1 MNHKI
6 YIAGIFL
13 ILFATAC
20 RKEEVTVF
28 PDYDKNW
35 LVVDDNPND
44 PTIHGNYLF
53 FKDTGIPVFI
63 NDTIGTQ
70 ARTDVFGRNFTHY
83 EKLSLSYSIGGLQAG
98 APPLIYSFSYCNKAD
113 VPAALAYLKSEI
125 LPVLPKGIYVPSIL
139 LVDNLNTNGFKYAF
153 KGLNTIVIGQIAG
166 IPSMDQ
172 ATKVQYKGAIL
183 RAMLTNAMLRPKYAD
198 ILDKFASATRKFVIV
213 SDAYDLATFYLNSR
227 VTGLPAGVSPSLQ
240 AIGFIDAE
248 PTNPYITPATPSMD
262 ANIYLQTILGRTDAE
277 FKALY
282 GSNPVIMIKY
292 NLIRQILTDLGIP
305 TQ

>member
-13 ILFATAC
+13 VLLATAC

-44 PTIHGNYLF
+44 PTIHSNYLF
-53 FKDTGIPVFI
+53 FKETGIPVFV

-70 ARTDVFGRNFTHY
+70 ARTDVFGHNFTHY

-98 APPLIYSFSYCNKAD
+98 APPLVNSFTYCNKAD

-125 LPVLPKGIYVPSIL
+125 LSVLPKGVYVPSIL
-139 LVDNLNTNGFKYAF
+139 LVGNLNTNGFKYAF
-153 KGLNTIVIGQIAG
+153 KGLNTVVISQIAD
-166 IPSMDQ
+166 IPTMNQ
-172 ATKVQYKGAIL
+172 ATKAQYKGAIL

-198 ILDKFASATRKFVIV
+198 ILDKFANATRKFVTV
-213 SDAYDLATFYLNSR
+213 SDAYDLSTFYLNSR
-227 VTGLPAGVSPSLQ
+227 VTGLPAGVRPSLQ

-248 PTNPYITPATPSMD
+248 PTNPYSTPATPSMD
-262 ANIYLQTILGRTDAE
+262 ANMYLEAILGRTDAK
-277 FKALY
+277 FKQLY
-282 GSNPVIMIKY
+282 GTNPVIMIKY

-305 TQ
+305 TL

>member
-13 ILFATAC
+13 ILLATAC

-53 FKDTGIPVFI
+53 FKETGIPVYV

-98 APPLIYSFSYCNKAD
+98 APPLVYSFTYCNKAD

-139 LVDNLNTNGFKYAF
+139 LVANLNTNGFKYAF

-166 IPSMDQ
+166 IPSMNQ

-183 RAMLTNAMLRPKYAD
+183 RAMLTSAMLRPKYAD
-198 ILDKFASATRKFVIV
+198 ILDKFASVSRKYV
-213 SDAYDLATFYLNSR
+213 SVVDAYDLYTNTLR
-227 VTGLPAGVSPSLQ
+227 QRIVGLPPGVAPTLQ
-240 AIGFIDAE
+240 AVGFIDTE
-248 PTNPYITPATPSMD
+248 PTNPYYTPATPSMD
-262 ANIYLQTILGRTDAE
+262 ASMYVEAILGRTDAE
-277 FKALY
+277 FKQLY

>member
-13 ILFATAC
+13 ILLATAC
-20 RKEEVTVF
+20 RKEEATVL

-44 PTIHGNYLF
+44 ATIHGNYLF
-53 FKDTGIPVFI
+53 FKETGIPVYV

-98 APPLIYSFSYCNKAD
+98 APPLVYSFTYCNKAD

-139 LVDNLNTNGFKYAF
+139 LVANLNTNGFKYAF

-183 RAMLTNAMLRPKYAD
+183 RAMLTSAMLRPKYAD
-198 ILDKFASATRKFVIV
+198 ILDKFANATRKFITTGDTYNI
-213 SDAYDLATFYLNSR
+213 STYYLNR
-227 VTGLPAGVSPSLQ
+227 VTGLPAGVSPTLQ
-240 AIGFIDAE
+240 AIGFLGAE
-248 PTNPYITPATPSMD
+248 PTNPYLTPATPSMD
-262 ANIYLQTILGRTDAE
+262 ANMYLEAILGRTDAE

-292 NLIRQILTDLGIP
+292 NLMRQILTDLGIP
-305 TQ
+305 TL

>member
-13 ILFATAC
+13 FLLATAC

-44 PTIHGNYLF
+44 ATIHGNYLF
-53 FKDTGIPVFI
+53 FKDTGIPVYV

-98 APPLIYSFSYCNKAD
+98 APPIIFSFSYCNKAD

-125 LPVLPKGIYVPSIL
+125 LPVLPKGVYVPSIL
-139 LVDNLNTNGFKYAF
+139 LVGTFDSNAFKYAF
-153 KGLNTIVIGQIAG
+153 KGLNTIMIGEIAS
-166 IPSMDQ
+166 IPTMDQ
-172 ATKVQYKGAIL
+172 ATKVRYKGAIL
-183 RAMLTNAMLRPKYAD
+183 RAMLTTAVLRPKYAD
-198 ILDKFASATRKFVIV
+198 ILDKFANATRKFITTGDTYNI
-213 SDAYDLATFYLNSR
+213 STYFLYK
-227 VTGLPAGVSPSLQ
+227 VTGLPAGVSPTLQ
-240 AIGFIDAE
+240 AIGFLDAE
-248 PTNPYITPATPSMD
+248 PTNPYLTPATPSMD
-262 ANIYLQTILGRTDAE
+262 TNMYLEAILGRTDAE

-305 TQ
+305 NQ